1 MNKFYHTIY
10 PIFWAL
16 MKVFLPWRI
25 IGGEN
30 IPEEGGVMLCAN
42 HSSLLDPLYILCAMG
57 RKRQLHIMA
66 KAELF
71 SIPVLGWLLRK
82 AGMIPVKRGLADV
95 SAYKESLRV
104 LRGGE
109 RLLIFPEG
117 TRVKEG
123 QTVEAHTGA
132 AVMTMRANAV
142 LLPVFIERKKRIFRP
157 TRLVF
162 GEPYRP
168 EIKGN
173 KPTPEESRAITN
185 DLMARI
191 YRMGETV

>member
-1 MNKFYHTIY
+1 MNKFYHTLY

-16 MKVFLPWRI
+16 MKLFLPWRI
-25 IGGEN
+25 EGAEN
-30 IPEEGGVMLCAN
+30 IPQEGGVLLCAN

-57 RKRQLHIMA
+57 RKRQLHIIA

-82 AGMIPVKRGLADV
+82 VGMIPVKRGMADV

-109 RLLIFPEG
+109 RMLIFPEG
-117 TRVKEG
+117 TRVKPG
-123 QTVEAHTGA
+123 QTIQAHTGA
-132 AVMTMRANAV
+132 AVMALRGNAV
-142 LLPVFIERKKRIFRP
+142 LLPVFIERKKRVFRP

-162 GEPYRP
+162 GAPYRP
-168 EIKGN
+168 EIQGS
-173 KPTPEESRAITN
+173 KPTTEESRAITD
-185 DLMARI
+185 DLMERI
-191 YRMGETV
+191 YRLGEGL